1 MGDRVKKFNY
11 SPNGYNVE
19 EVNKF
24 LDDVIKQVERIIE
37 SNKEKENQIN
47 SLKKQIQDMNKLK
60 LDEETITKAKK
71 FDELQGTLNEAIK
84 VAKNTG
90 EHMRMVA
97 KQERN
102 LILQEAKQ
110 NASIIIN
117 DALKKS
123 SELQYQTNMLR
134 RNIISFK
141 RKLKVNLEEQMK
153 LVDSI
158 ETIDIE
164 NK

>member
-1 MGDRVKKFNY
+1 MRKFNY

-24 LDDVIKQVERIIE
+24 LDDVIKQVERILE

-71 FDELQGTLNEAIK
+71 FDELQGTLSEAIK

-90 EHMRMVA
+90 ERMRMVA

>member
-1 MGDRVKKFNY
+1 MKKFNY
-11 SPNGYNVE
+11 SPNGYNVD

-24 LDDVIKQVERIIE
+24 LDDVIKQVERILE
-37 SNKEKENQIN
+37 SNKQKEEEIT
-47 SLKKQIQDMNKLK
+47 SLKKQIADLSKLK
-60 LDEETITKAKK
+60 IDEQTITKAKK
-71 FDELQGTLNEAIK
+71 FDELQGTLNEAIN

-90 EHMRMVA
+90 ERMRMVA

-102 LILQEAKQ
+102 LILQEAKY
-110 NASIIIN
+110 NANIIIN

-123 SELQYQTNMLR
+123 NELQYQANMLR

-153 LVDSI
+153 LIDSI
-158 ETIDIE
+158 ETFDID

>member
-1 MGDRVKKFNY
+1 M
-11 SPNGYNVE
+11 
-19 EVNKF
+19 
-24 LDDVIKQVERIIE
+24 
-37 SNKEKENQIN
+37 
-47 SLKKQIQDMNKLK
+47 
-60 LDEETITKAKK
+60 
-71 FDELQGTLNEAIK
+71 NEAIK

>member
-1 MGDRVKKFNY
+1 MKKFNY
-11 SPNGYNVE
+11 SPNGYNVD
-19 EVNKF
+19 EVNQF
-24 LDDVIKQVERIIE
+24 LDDVIKQVERILE
-37 SNKEKENQIN
+37 SNKKKEKEIE
-47 SLKKQIQDMNKLK
+47 SLKKQISDYNKMK
-60 LDEETITKAKK
+60 IDEQTIIKAKK
-71 FDELQGTLNEAIK
+71 FDELQGTLNEAIN

-90 EHMRMVA
+90 ERMRMVA

-102 LILQEAKQ
+102 LILQEAKN
-110 NASIIIN
+110 NANIIIN

-123 SELQYQTNMLR
+123 SELQYQANMLR

-153 LVDSI
+153 LIDSI
-158 ETIDIE
+158 ETFDID

>member
-1 MGDRVKKFNY
+1 MRKFNY
-11 SPNGYNVE
+11 SPNGYNVD

-24 LDDVIKQVERIIE
+24 LDDVIKQVERILE
-37 SNKEKENQIN
+37 SNKQKEEEII
-47 SLKKQIQDMNKLK
+47 SLKKQIQDLNKLK
-60 LDEETITKAKK
+60 IDEQTITKAKK
-71 FDELQGTLNEAIK
+71 FDELQGTLNEAIN

-90 EHMRMVA
+90 ERMRMVA

-102 LILQEAKQ
+102 LILQEAKY
-110 NASIIIN
+110 NANIIIN

-123 SELQYQTNMLR
+123 NELQYQANMLR

-153 LVDSI
+153 LIDSI
-158 ETIDIE
+158 ETFDID

>member
-1 MGDRVKKFNY
+1 MKKFNY
-11 SPNGYNVE
+11 SPNGYNVD
-19 EVNKF
+19 EVNQF
-24 LDDVIKQVERIIE
+24 LDDVIKQVERILE
-37 SNKEKENQIN
+37 SNKKKEKEIE
-47 SLKKQIQDMNKLK
+47 SLKKQIADYSKMKI
-60 LDEETITKAKK
+60 DEQTIIKAKK
-71 FDELQGTLNEAIK
+71 FDELQGTLNEAIN

-90 EHMRMVA
+90 ERMRMVA

-102 LILQEAKQ
+102 LILQEAKN
-110 NASIIIN
+110 NANIIIN

-123 SELQYQTNMLR
+123 SELQYQANMLR

-153 LVDSI
+153 LIDSI
-158 ETIDIE
+158 ETFDID